1 MVDEANY
8 RGFELGANHMVEG
21 FLNLCKNG
29 FEKEAVEASCLI
41 VLFCVLFCIVLG
53 FFCENEAS

>member
-1 MVDEANY
+1 
-8 RGFELGANHMVEG
+8 MVEG

-29 FEKEAVEASCLI
+29 FEKEAVEASCFI

-53 FFCENEAS
+53 VFFAKMKRANFEKTSF